1 MEDLTDMYVPIGDC
15 PMCGNSMIFRLS
27 DLGEGKPL
35 SCPGCEA
42 FIDRESEPWVEVI
55 PSIRKL
61 HEKANSK
68 IKL

>member
-1 MEDLTDMYVPIGDC
+1 MEDLTDMYVPIGNC
-15 PMCGNSMIFRLS
+15 PECGKSMIFRLS
-27 DLGEGKPL
+27 ELDEGKSL

-42 FIDRESEPWVEVI
+42 VIDRNSEPWVAVI

-68 IKL
+68 IAL

>member
-15 PMCGNSMIFRLS
+15 PACGNSMIFRLS
-27 DLGEGKPL
+27 DLGEGIPL
-35 SCPGCEA
+35 SCPGCE
-42 FIDRESEPWVEVI
+42 FDIDRDSEPWVEVI

-68 IKL
+68 ITL